1 MDHIVEGRLQLLE
14 QFLEKLLPE
23 QIPPS
28 RSDPGFST
36 MRQQPLTRDTFI
48 KDIKEGMNVAPM
60 AIRLTPHI
68 LSCIDWSHPV
78 DDPLLRQFIPV
89 KSALL
94 PDHPELAL
102 DSLNETMDSAVNGLV
117 HRYPDK
123 VLFLGSSSSVMNRI
137 QPLHR

>member
-1 MDHIVEGRLQLLE
+1 
-14 QFLEKLLPE
+14 
-23 QIPPS
+23 
-28 RSDPGFST
+28 
-36 MRQQPLTRDTFI
+36 MRQQPLTRDNFI

-78 DDPLLRQFIPV
+78 DDPLFRQFIPV

-102 DSLNETMDSAVNGLV
+102 DSLNETMDSPVNGLV

-123 VLFLGSSSSVMNRI
+123 VLFLGTSSSAMNR
-137 QPLHR
+137 LSLSHH